1 MTKLERN
8 IIYSLPIVSIFFEIV
23 KSFIGSG
30 TQIMSVRNYLLFVII
45 LFFVI
50 KYFRQATRLNIF
62 LIILTVYFLVVLIA
76 QGATLHEYNELIQFF
91 DSKMLI
97 LVGFAITS
105 SYDHIKEL
113 NKKLLITNILF
124 TFSIIVFASL
134 GIGKDQYGAESGF
147 RTGAFTFSAIYIGSF
162 LLLTYPVQFRD
173 LKSKLYKMSLI
184 LLGVITFI
192 VLVLSVRRSAIV
204 IVLIGSMVFVYIY
217 RAHISRILIN
227 ALAVIFLI
235 ILAYPLYEA
244 PLNKQLATRSD
255 VFNDKGVGKNLQE
268 ETRLE
273 ESRAVYNERIR
284 NPDPIIFF
292 FGQHLFDSSGNY
304 DGGIHG
310 IRPLHLDTN
319 IVLHG
324 AGLVGLILF
333 LLVYVWL
340 FHKFLVLKTQ
350 LDIPNNKN
358 LTGVFISMFLSH
370 LFLMISGGMVTVT
383 FNMISSLYMGGI
395 LGLYRSA
402 HLGTLEPIRDDQPTQ
417 NTSPSGQGRL
427 LSKSKPYVYEVSNSS
442 RVSPQ

>member
-30 TQIMSVRNYLLFVII
+30 TQIMSVRNYLVFLII

-50 KYFRQATRLNIF
+50 KYFKQAVQLNIF
-62 LIILTVYFLVVLIA
+62 LIIIVVYFLAVLIA
-76 QGATLHEYNELIQFF
+76 QGARLDEYNELIQFF

-105 SYDHIKEL
+105 SYDHFKEL
-113 NKKLLITNILF
+113 NKRLLITNVLF
-124 TFSIIVFASL
+124 TVSIIIFGSL

-162 LLLTYPVQFRD
+162 LLLTYPVQFKD
-173 LKSKLYKMSLI
+173 LKSRFAKMSLI
-184 LLGVITFI
+184 LLGVVTFI

-204 IVLIGSMVFVYIY
+204 IVLIGAMVFIYLY
-217 RAHISRILIN
+217 RAHIKKIVLN
-227 ALAVIFLI
+227 TMAVIILV

-273 ESRAVYNERIR
+273 ESIAVYNERIR
-284 NPDPIIFF
+284 NPDPLVFF
-292 FGQHLFDSSGNY
+292 FGKHLFNSSGNY

-324 AGLVGLILF
+324 AGLVGLVIFLSIYARLF
-333 LLVYVWL
+333 YKYV
-340 FHKFLVLKTQ
+340 VLKTR
-350 LDIPNNKN
+350 LDLPNDKN
-358 LTGVFISMFLSH
+358 FTGVFISMFLSH
-370 LFLMISGGMVTVT
+370 LFLMISGGMVTIT

-402 HLGTLEPIRDDQPTQ
+402 HLGTLQPVHDDQPVVKST
-417 NTSPSGQGRL
+417 TEGQMF
-427 LSKSKPYVYEVSNSS
+427 SKPKPYVYEIFDSNKVSTH
-442 RVSPQ
+442 